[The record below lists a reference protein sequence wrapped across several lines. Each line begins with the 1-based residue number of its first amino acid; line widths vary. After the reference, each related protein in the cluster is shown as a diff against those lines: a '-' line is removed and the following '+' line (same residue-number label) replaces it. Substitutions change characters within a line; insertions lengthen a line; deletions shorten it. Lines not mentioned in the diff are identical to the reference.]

1 MLLPG
6 KLRRRLDPDFLDR
19 ISLITLRL
27 PPLRKIRDEIPWLWE
42 TAFQEAINRAG
53 IGNRNTQISAAH
65 HARVAS
71 QLMQHQLPGNLRDLF
86 RVAYRIIAARSDPH
100 EPFSPDDSVEY
111 GLGCLSEVTQSDLST
126 SSLSRKVAQAF
137 AEALPLDNLIEHGKS
152 IPAKEV
158 ERDLKAFMASEI
170 RRIAKVR
177 GTSVEASCD
186 VSERTIRMWAKGD
199 RKETSD

>member
-1 MLLPG
+1 MRFRGCG
-6 KLRRRLDPDFLDR
+6 KLRFKKLLTERELGTETHKSARRIMLG
-19 ISLITLRL
+19 L
-27 PPLRKIRDEIPWLWE
+27 PPNSCSTNYRE
-42 TAFQEAINRAG
+42 TCG
-53 IGNRNTQISAAH
+53 ISFESH
-65 HARVAS
+65 
-71 QLMQHQLPGNLRDLF
+71 
-86 RVAYRIIAARSDPH
+86 RIIAARSDPH